1 MLIRPMLSGM
11 VNQPLANRGDF
22 CLGAPL
28 LGPSNSRESLPG
40 GEKQPVKKTNPH
52 ALTKK
57 LNTKIQAVASRL
69 TDIIVWDSKI
79 HESELLLGTIL
90 MVTSRFN
97 T

>member
-1 MLIRPMLSGM
+1 MLSGM
-11 VNQPLANRGDF
+11 VHQPLANRGDF

-28 LGPSNSRESLPG
+28 LVPSNSRESLPG
-40 GEKQPVKKTNPH
+40 GENLKQPVKKTNPH

-69 TDIIVWDSKI
+69 TEIIVWDSKV
-79 HESELLLGTIL
+79 HESQLLLGTI
-90 MVTSRFN
+90 MGTSLFN